1 MQISSGGS
9 PAKQISDCSGKKKPA
24 PDEAVEVLS
33 GNSVNRVR
41 GIGLDR
47 GIVGWCTAKRS
58 SMKVLKRY
66 ANRRLYDAGT
76 SKTVTLD
83 DVARYIREGEEV
95 RVVDNATGEDITV
108 RVLGQTFL
116 RITTEERSAE
126 FGSFLLSSL
135 IREVSQ
141 NLSGFLMRLIQGGI
155 GTAWLTPEK
164 LEKIV
169 EDLVQRGE
177 LEIGEKPDFVNLL
190 QAQLSQHGEQLK
202 QRAKEAVSQLSDLEN
217 PGLEELS
224 GRLEEVAR
232 LIKKIGR

>member
-1 MQISSGGS
+1 
-9 PAKQISDCSGKKKPA
+9 
-24 PDEAVEVLS
+24 
-33 GNSVNRVR
+33 
-41 GIGLDR
+41 
-47 GIVGWCTAKRS
+47 
-58 SMKVLKRY
+58 MKVLKRY

-169 EDLVQRGE
+169 EDL
-177 LEIGEKPDFVNLL
+177 
-190 QAQLSQHGEQLK
+190 
-202 QRAKEAVSQLSDLEN
+202 
-217 PGLEELS
+217 
-224 GRLEEVAR
+224 
-232 LIKKIGR
+232 

>member
-1 MQISSGGS
+1 
-9 PAKQISDCSGKKKPA
+9 
-24 PDEAVEVLS
+24 
-33 GNSVNRVR
+33 
-41 GIGLDR
+41 
-47 GIVGWCTAKRS
+47 
-58 SMKVLKRY
+58 MKVLKRY

>member
-1 MQISSGGS
+1 
-9 PAKQISDCSGKKKPA
+9 
-24 PDEAVEVLS
+24 
-33 GNSVNRVR
+33 
-41 GIGLDR
+41 
-47 GIVGWCTAKRS
+47 
-58 SMKVLKRY
+58 
-66 ANRRLYDAGT
+66 
-76 SKTVTLD
+76 
-83 DVARYIREGEEV
+83 
-95 RVVDNATGEDITV
+95 
-108 RVLGQTFL
+108 
-116 RITTEERSAE
+116 
-126 FGSFLLSSL
+126 
-135 IREVSQ
+135 

-177 LEIGEKPDFVNLL
+177 LEISEKPDFVNLL